1 MSESNLNYKNKR
13 ILQIIPNMEIG
24 GAERTVLEIT
34 SFLKDKE
41 FSSLVLTSGGK
52 LIGELE
58 KENIEVIK
66 LKIDKKNPYSIIKN
80 FFLFIKIFREKKIDL
95 VHVRSRAPAWSAI
108 FAAKK
113 IGIPV
118 LTTWHGHVSNSSFI
132 KKIYNSIMLKGDAVI
147 ANSAYTAE
155 RISKIYNIDLNK
167 IDIISRGVNVESFEG
182 SKFSNTE
189 ISNMKKIWSVDD
201 NKIIILFPAR
211 LTRWKGHL
219 VTIEAINL
227 LKKEKFFDQVIFL
240 FAGEKAGAE
249 NYIKKLNSIITKF
262 KLQENIKLV
271 ERIENMPL
279 AYHASDIVLSP
290 SIEPEPFGRIP
301 IEAQAAGKTII
312 ASDHGAV
319 KDTIKNGNNFTGF
332 KVKPNDPQALS
343 IAIKQSI
350 IMDKKD
356 LTKMHERAISNVKNN
371 FSLQNMCKKTLDC
384 LLYTSDAA
392 DE

>member
-279 AYHASDIVLSP
+279 AYHASDVVLSP

-371 FSLQNMCKKTLDC
+371 FSLENMCKKTLEVYKR
-384 LLYTSDAA
+384 LLIS
-392 DE
+392 E

>member
-66 LKIDKKNPYSIIKN
+66 LKIDKKNPYSVIKN

-279 AYHASDIVLSP
+279 AYHASDVVLSP

-371 FSLQNMCKKTLDC
+371 FSLENMCKKTLEVYKR
-384 LLYTSDAA
+384 LLIS
-392 DE
+392 E

>member
-34 SFLKDKE
+34 SFLKDTE

-95 VHVRSRAPAWSAI
+95 IHVRSRAPAWSAI

-113 IGIPV
+113 IGIPA

-147 ANSAYTAE
+147 ANSAYTAK
-155 RISKIYNIDLNK
+155 RISKIYNIDLKK
-167 IDIISRGVNVESFEG
+167 IDIISRGVNVESFER

-189 ISNMKKIWSVDD
+189 ISNMRKMWSVDD

-227 LKKEKFFDQVIFL
+227 LKKEKFFDHVIFL

-279 AYHASDIVLSP
+279 AYLASDIVLSP

-350 IMDKKD
+350 TMDKKD

-371 FSLQNMCKKTLDC
+371 FSLENMCKKTLEVYKR
-384 LLYTSDAA
+384 LLIS
-392 DE
+392 E

>member
-34 SFLKDKE
+34 SFLKDTE

-66 LKIDKKNPYSIIKN
+66 LKIDKKNPYSILKN
-80 FFLFIKIFREKKIDL
+80 FFLFIKIFREKKINL

-167 IDIISRGVNVESFEG
+167 IDIISRGVNVESFER

-189 ISNMKKIWSVDD
+189 ISNIKKMWSVDD

-249 NYIKKLNSIITKF
+249 NYIKKLNSLITKF

-371 FSLQNMCKKTLDC
+371 FSLENMCKKTLEVYKR
-384 LLYTSDAA
+384 LLIS
-392 DE
+392 E

>member
-34 SFLKDKE
+34 SFLKDTE

-66 LKIDKKNPYSIIKN
+66 LKIDKKNPYSVIKN

-95 VHVRSRAPAWSAI
+95 IHVRSRAPAWSAI

-189 ISNMKKIWSVDD
+189 ISNMRKMWSVDD

-227 LKKEKFFDQVIFL
+227 LKKEKFFDHVIFL

-279 AYHASDIVLSP
+279 AYLASDIVLSP

-350 IMDKKD
+350 TMDKKD

-371 FSLQNMCKKTLDC
+371 FSLENMCKKTLEVYKR
-384 LLYTSDAA
+384 LLIS
-392 DE
+392 E

>member
-80 FFLFIKIFREKKIDL
+80 FFLLIKIFREKKIDL

-279 AYHASDIVLSP
+279 AYHASDVVLSP

-371 FSLQNMCKKTLDC
+371 FSLENMCKKTLEVYKR
-384 LLYTSDAA
+384 LLIS
-392 DE
+392 E

>member
-34 SFLKDKE
+34 SFLKDAE

-132 KKIYNSIMLKGDAVI
+132 KKIYNSIMLRGDAVI

-189 ISNMKKIWSVDD
+189 ISNMRKMWSVDD

-227 LKKEKFFDQVIFL
+227 LKKEKFFDHVIFL

-350 IMDKKD
+350 TMDKKD

-371 FSLQNMCKKTLDC
+371 FSLENMCKKTLEVYKR
-384 LLYTSDAA
+384 LLIS
-392 DE
+392 E

>member
-1 MSESNLNYKNKR
+1 MRK
-13 ILQIIPNMEIG
+13 M
-24 GAERTVLEIT
+24 
-34 SFLKDKE
+34 
-41 FSSLVLTSGGK
+41 
-52 LIGELE
+52 
-58 KENIEVIK
+58 
-66 LKIDKKNPYSIIKN
+66 
-80 FFLFIKIFREKKIDL
+80 
-95 VHVRSRAPAWSAI
+95 
-108 FAAKK
+108 
-113 IGIPV
+113 
-118 LTTWHGHVSNSSFI
+118 
-132 KKIYNSIMLKGDAVI
+132 
-147 ANSAYTAE
+147 
-155 RISKIYNIDLNK
+155 
-167 IDIISRGVNVESFEG
+167 
-182 SKFSNTE
+182 
-189 ISNMKKIWSVDD
+189 WSVDD

-227 LKKEKFFDQVIFL
+227 LKKEKFFDHVIFL

-279 AYHASDIVLSP
+279 AYLASDIVLSP

-332 KVKPNDPQALS
+332 KVKPNDPKALS

-350 IMDKKD
+350 TMDKKD

-371 FSLQNMCKKTLDC
+371 YSLENMCKKTLEVYKR
-384 LLYTSDAA
+384 LIIY
-392 DE
+392 E

>member
-66 LKIDKKNPYSIIKN
+66 LKIDKKNPYWIIKN

-279 AYHASDIVLSP
+279 AYHASDVVLSP

-350 IMDKKD
+350 TMDKKD

-371 FSLQNMCKKTLDC
+371 FSLENMCKKTLEVYKR
-384 LLYTSDAA
+384 LLIS
-392 DE
+392 E

>member
-249 NYIKKLNSIITKF
+249 NYIKKLNFIITKF

-279 AYHASDIVLSP
+279 AYHASDVVLSP
-290 SIEPEPFGRIP
+290 SIKPEPFGRIP

-371 FSLQNMCKKTLDC
+371 FSLENMCKKTLEVYKR
-384 LLYTSDAA
+384 LLIS
-392 DE
+392 E

>member
-1 MSESNLNYKNKR
+1 MSKSNLNYKNKR

-34 SFLKDKE
+34 SFLKNTK

-52 LIGELE
+52 LISELE
-58 KENIEVIK
+58 RENIEVIK

-80 FFLFIKIFREKKIDL
+80 FFLFIKIFRDKKISL

-113 IGIPV
+113 MGIPV
-118 LTTWHGHVSNSSFI
+118 LTTWHGHVSETSFI
-132 KKIYNSIMLKGDAVI
+132 KKLYNSIMLKGDAVI
-147 ANSAYTAE
+147 ANSAYTAR
-155 RISKIYNIDLNK
+155 RISEIYNIDLSE

-182 SKFSNTE
+182 SKFSNLE
-189 ISNMKKIWSVDD
+189 INNIKKIWSVDN

-227 LKKEKFFDQVIFL
+227 LKKEKFFNHIVFL
-240 FAGEKAGAE
+240 FAGEKVGAE
-249 NYIKKLNSIITKF
+249 NYVKKLNFMIAKF
-262 KLQENIKLV
+262 KLQENIKLI

-312 ASDHGAV
+312 ASNHGAV
-319 KDTIKNGNNFTGF
+319 EETIKNNDNFTGF
-332 KVKPNDPQALS
+332 KVKPNDPLALS

-356 LTKMHERAISNVKNN
+356 LEKMHNRAILNVKNN
-371 FSLQNMCKKTLDC
+371 FSLENMCKKTLEVYKR
-384 LLYTSDAA
+384 LLIS
-392 DE
+392 

>member
-34 SFLKDKE
+34 SFLKDTE

-66 LKIDKKNPYSIIKN
+66 LKIDKKNPYSILKN

-147 ANSAYTAE
+147 ANSIYTAE
-155 RISKIYNIDLNK
+155 NISKIYGINKSK
-167 IDIISRGVNVESFEG
+167 IDIIPRGVDVNNFKKSDI
-182 SKFSNTE
+182 NNHE
-189 ISNMKKIWSVDD
+189 IAKIKENW
-201 NKIIILFPAR
+201 KIFDKEKVIILLPAR
-211 LTRWKGHL
+211 LTKWKGHE
-219 VTIEAINL
+219 VAIEAINL
-227 LKKEKFFDQVIFL
+227 LKGESFFKNIVCL
-240 FAGEKAGAE
+240 FAGEQKNSE
-249 NYIKKLNSIITKF
+249 KYIHNLNRLISSYSLEKKIRLIGK
-262 KLQENIKLV
+262 V
-271 ERIENMPL
+271 ENMPL
-279 AYHASDIVLSP
+279 AYHASDVILSP

-301 IEAQAAGKTII
+301 IEAQASGKII
-312 ASDHGAV
+312 ISCDAGAV
-319 KDTIKNGNNFTGF
+319 KDTIKSGKNFTGF
-332 KVKPNDPQALS
+332 KAIPNNSESLADKIKIAL
-343 IAIKQSI
+343 
-350 IMDKKD
+350 
-356 LTKMHERAISNVKNN
+356 KMENEEIQGMQKRAIMNVKNN
-371 FSLQNMCKKTLDC
+371 FSLESMCKKTLEVYNR
-384 LLYTSDAA
+384 LLISK
-392 DE
+392 

>member
-34 SFLKDKE
+34 SFLKDTE

-147 ANSAYTAE
+147 ANSVYTAE

-249 NYIKKLNSIITKF
+249 NYIKKLNSLITKF

-279 AYHASDIVLSP
+279 AYHALDIVLSP

-371 FSLQNMCKKTLDC
+371 FSLENMCKKTLEVYRR
-384 LLYTSDAA
+384 LLIS
-392 DE
+392 E

>member
-1 MSESNLNYKNKR
+1 MSKLNLNYKNKR

-189 ISNMKKIWSVDD
+189 ISNMKEMWSVDD

-227 LKKEKFFDQVIFL
+227 LKKEKFFDHVIFL

-279 AYHASDIVLSP
+279 AYHASDVVLSP

-312 ASDHGAV
+312 ASNHGAV

-332 KVKPNDPQALS
+332 KVTPNDPQALS

-350 IMDKKD
+350 MMDKKD

-371 FSLQNMCKKTLDC
+371 FSLENMCKKTLEVYKR
-384 LLYTSDAA
+384 LLIS
-392 DE
+392 E

>member
-41 FSSLVLTSGGK
+41 FFSLVLTSGGK

-66 LKIDKKNPYSIIKN
+66 LKIDKKNPYSILKN
-80 FFLFIKIFREKKIDL
+80 FFLFIKIFRERKINL

-167 IDIISRGVNVESFEG
+167 IDIISRGVNVESFER

-189 ISNMKKIWSVDD
+189 ISNIKKMWSVDD

-371 FSLQNMCKKTLDC
+371 FSLENMCKKTLEVYKR
-384 LLYTSDAA
+384 LLIS
-392 DE
+392 E

>member
-189 ISNMKKIWSVDD
+189 ISNMKKMWSVDD

-211 LTRWKGHL
+211 LTSWKGHL

-279 AYHASDIVLSP
+279 AYHASDVVLSP

-350 IMDKKD
+350 TMDKID
-356 LTKMHERAISNVKNN
+356 LTKMHKRAISNVKNN
-371 FSLQNMCKKTLDC
+371 FSLENMCKKTLEVYKR
-384 LLYTSDAA
+384 LLIS
-392 DE
+392 E

>member
-34 SFLKDKE
+34 SFLKDTE

-201 NKIIILFPAR
+201 NKVIILFPAR

-279 AYHASDIVLSP
+279 AYHASDVVLSP

-319 KDTIKNGNNFTGF
+319 KDTIKNGDNFTGF

-371 FSLQNMCKKTLDC
+371 FSLENMCKKTLEVYKR
-384 LLYTSDAA
+384 LLIS
-392 DE
+392 E

>member
-34 SFLKDKE
+34 SFLKDTE

-95 VHVRSRAPAWSAI
+95 IHVRSRAPAWSAI

-155 RISKIYNIDLNK
+155 RISKIYNIGLNK

-189 ISNMKKIWSVDD
+189 ISNMRKMWSVDD

-227 LKKEKFFDQVIFL
+227 LKKEKFFDHVIFL

-279 AYHASDIVLSP
+279 AYLASDIVLSP

-350 IMDKKD
+350 TMDKKD

-371 FSLQNMCKKTLDC
+371 FSLENMCKKTLEVYKR
-384 LLYTSDAA
+384 LLIS
-392 DE
+392 E

>member
-66 LKIDKKNPYSIIKN
+66 LKIDKKNPYSILKN
-80 FFLFIKIFREKKIDL
+80 FFLFIKIFREKKINL

-249 NYIKKLNSIITKF
+249 NYIKKLNSLITKF

-279 AYHASDIVLSP
+279 AYHASDVVLSP

-371 FSLQNMCKKTLDC
+371 FSLENMCKKTLEVYKR
-384 LLYTSDAA
+384 LLIS
-392 DE
+392 E

>member
-80 FFLFIKIFREKKIDL
+80 FFLLIKIFREKKIDL

-189 ISNMKKIWSVDD
+189 ISNMKKMWSVDD

-227 LKKEKFFDQVIFL
+227 LKKEKFFDHVIFL

-279 AYHASDIVLSP
+279 AYHASDVVLSP

-371 FSLQNMCKKTLDC
+371 FSLENMCKKTLEVYKR
-384 LLYTSDAA
+384 LLIS
-392 DE
+392 E

>member
-34 SFLKDKE
+34 SFLKDTE

-66 LKIDKKNPYSIIKN
+66 LKIDKKNPYSILKN
-80 FFLFIKIFREKKIDL
+80 FFLFIKIFREKKINL

-279 AYHASDIVLSP
+279 AYHASDVVLSP

-371 FSLQNMCKKTLDC
+371 FSLENMCKKTLEVYKR
-384 LLYTSDAA
+384 LLIS
-392 DE
+392 E

>member
-66 LKIDKKNPYSIIKN
+66 LKIDKKNPYWIIKN

-279 AYHASDIVLSP
+279 AYHASDVVLSP

-371 FSLQNMCKKTLDC
+371 FSLENMCKKTLEVYKR
-384 LLYTSDAA
+384 LLIS
-392 DE
+392 E

>member
-34 SFLKDKE
+34 SFLKDAE

-167 IDIISRGVNVESFEG
+167 IDIISRGVNVESFER

-189 ISNMKKIWSVDD
+189 ISNMRKVWSVDD

-227 LKKEKFFDQVIFL
+227 LKKEKFFDHVIFL

-279 AYHASDIVLSP
+279 AYLASDIVLSP

-350 IMDKKD
+350 TMDKKD

-371 FSLQNMCKKTLDC
+371 FSLENMCKKTLEVYKR
-384 LLYTSDAA
+384 LLIS
-392 DE
+392 E

>member
-189 ISNMKKIWSVDD
+189 ISNMKKMWSVDD

-279 AYHASDIVLSP
+279 AYHASDVVLSP

-371 FSLQNMCKKTLDC
+371 FSLENMCKKTLEVYKR
-384 LLYTSDAA
+384 LLIS
-392 DE
+392 E

>member
-1 MSESNLNYKNKR
+1 MSELNLNYKNKR

-279 AYHASDIVLSP
+279 AYHASDVVLSP

-371 FSLQNMCKKTLDC
+371 FSLENMCKKTLEVYKR
-384 LLYTSDAA
+384 LLIS
-392 DE
+392 E

>member
-34 SFLKDKE
+34 SFLKDTE

-189 ISNMKKIWSVDD
+189 ISNMRKMWSVDD

-227 LKKEKFFDQVIFL
+227 LKKEKFFDHVIFL

-279 AYHASDIVLSP
+279 AYLASDIVLSP

-332 KVKPNDPQALS
+332 KVRPNDPQALS

-350 IMDKKD
+350 TMDKKD

-371 FSLQNMCKKTLDC
+371 FSLENMCKKTLEVYKR
-384 LLYTSDAA
+384 LLIS
-392 DE
+392 E

>member
-1 MSESNLNYKNKR
+1 MSKSNLNYKNKR

-34 SFLKDKE
+34 SFLKDTN

-52 LIGELE
+52 LIDDLE
-58 KENIEVIK
+58 KANIEVIK

-201 NKIIILFPAR
+201 NKVIILFPAR

-279 AYHASDIVLSP
+279 AYHASDVVLSP

-371 FSLQNMCKKTLDC
+371 FSLENMCKKTLEVYKR
-384 LLYTSDAA
+384 LLIS
-392 DE
+392 E

>member
-34 SFLKDKE
+34 SFLKDTE

-95 VHVRSRAPAWSAI
+95 IHVRSRAPAWSAI

-167 IDIISRGVNVESFEG
+167 IDIISRGVNVESFER

-189 ISNMKKIWSVDD
+189 ISNMRKMWSVDD

-227 LKKEKFFDQVIFL
+227 LKKEKFFDHVIFL

-279 AYHASDIVLSP
+279 AYLASDIVLSP

-319 KDTIKNGNNFTGF
+319 KDTIKSGNNFTGF

-350 IMDKKD
+350 TMDKKD

-371 FSLQNMCKKTLDC
+371 FSLENMCKKTLEVYKR
-384 LLYTSDAA
+384 LLIS
-392 DE
+392 E

>member
-34 SFLKDKE
+34 SFLKDTE
-41 FSSLVLTSGGK
+41 FSSFVLTSGGK

-189 ISNMKKIWSVDD
+189 ISNMKKMWSVDD

-211 LTRWKGHL
+211 LTSWKGHL

-227 LKKEKFFDQVIFL
+227 LKKEKFFDQVVFL

-279 AYHASDIVLSP
+279 AYHASDVVLSP

-371 FSLQNMCKKTLDC
+371 FSLENMCKKTLEVYKR
-384 LLYTSDAA
+384 LLIS
-392 DE
+392 E

>member
-34 SFLKDKE
+34 SFIKDTE

-52 LIGELE
+52 LIGELK

-147 ANSAYTAE
+147 ANSAYTAK

-167 IDIISRGVNVESFEG
+167 IDIISRGVNVE
-182 SKFSNTE
+182 
-189 ISNMKKIWSVDD
+189 
-201 NKIIILFPAR
+201 
-211 LTRWKGHL
+211 
-219 VTIEAINL
+219 
-227 LKKEKFFDQVIFL
+227 
-240 FAGEKAGAE
+240 
-249 NYIKKLNSIITKF
+249 
-262 KLQENIKLV
+262 
-271 ERIENMPL
+271 
-279 AYHASDIVLSP
+279 
-290 SIEPEPFGRIP
+290 
-301 IEAQAAGKTII
+301 
-312 ASDHGAV
+312 
-319 KDTIKNGNNFTGF
+319 
-332 KVKPNDPQALS
+332 
-343 IAIKQSI
+343 
-350 IMDKKD
+350 
-356 LTKMHERAISNVKNN
+356 
-371 FSLQNMCKKTLDC
+371 
-384 LLYTSDAA
+384 
-392 DE
+392 